1 MWETVFRKV
10 KYGWW
15 SDNCLVKMP
24 DLGFI
29 VDLVNL
35 QKKLSIRV
43 PSFLESLVGS
53 LMWGKSYMILKYQNI
68 PRILLFRLFSK
79 GFY

>member
-1 MWETVFRKV
+1 MSEIVFRKV

-24 DLGFI
+24 DLGLI

-35 QKKLSIRV
+35 QKKL
-43 PSFLESLVGS
+43 FLESLVGS
-53 LMWGKSYMILKYQNI
+53 VMWV
-68 PRILLFRLFSK
+68 
-79 GFY
+79 

>member
-43 PSFLESLVGS
+43 PLFLESLIGS
-53 LMWGKSYMILKYQNI
+53 VMWG
-68 PRILLFRLFSK
+68 
-79 GFY
+79 